1 MKIIKSN
8 GEEAT
13 FNKSNIVKAI
23 QAANIRV
30 SIDNRFTDAEIKE
43 IAKSIEDRCKKANIT
58 LNTGDIQVMV
68 ENEIMNR
75 GKFDI
80 AREYITYRYLYIYI
94 FSERSVNQ

>member
-8 GEEAT
+8 GVEST

-43 IAKSIEDRCKKANIT
+43 IAKN
-58 LNTGDIQVMV
+58 L
-68 ENEIMNR
+68 
-75 GKFDI
+75 
-80 AREYITYRYLYIYI
+80 
-94 FSERSVNQ
+94 